1 MKQNLI
7 FFSFSQKA
15 TTGPLLYGVCV
26 SAHMVAIAPEVV
38 VLALRVQVS
47 FLLDALISVA
57 IHAAIPSRLVILP
70 LRPFCLLMLV
80 GELPVVEQQ

>member
-1 MKQNLI
+1 M
-7 FFSFSQKA
+7 
-15 TTGPLLYGVCV
+15 
-26 SAHMVAIAPEVV
+26 
-38 VLALRVQVS
+38 LALRVQVS

-70 LRPFCLLMLV
+70 LRRFFLLMLV